1 MKRILL
7 VFAAILYLSSTAQ
20 ADVIKVVDLPNIKAF
35 KLKDGRYMDIGY
47 KYVPVTKFFLTFGIY
62 DKAWVGYIDE
72 DTYIDLGETKI
83 RAILKATGQKLPPP
97 PEISWFKAANG
108 WFLIGFILLIVIGFW
123 AKDKIIYMLGAKQRK
138 IDEEQRAEERRLLMI
153 QKEQEGQAFIEEFKR
168 LEETK
173 YTRASAYTQLM
184 CKSFKTSPELPLAI
198 LKALQE
204 SNSSDINLV
213 INVNNQLSQELPE
226 SITTQYQ
233 DYTSFQTAYEYFTAS
248 KVKSRESY
256 LSQQLSTTFESIY
269 GDKFDYNSS
278 YSYSTQKGTVLTG
291 GDLYTLERDYR
302 KPICHITRGNS
313 NAAVQIE
320 INYTVSD
327 ANISNSTR
335 EPKIGIVV
343 PRTLWNVKVMTHTKG
358 VLAEYTIETVGTIVS
373 TIHYKDNDD
382 LFEKISKL
390 HIGTF
395 AHDFLL
401 KLGLNIDA
409 LQVDKY
415 SDVVLSDEIVKQFK
429 ELQVEK
435 NLSDEDLER
444 MMLDYYN
451 KNTPAKE
458 RFKHIVGKYEK
469 VESTSFKSELQKEI
483 KEMIKDEVYEYGEDW
498 ISENLENFF
507 EVNESIVKSSFA
519 VVGMGIAFVHK
530 DYMEAASGVL
540 ESAVGSVG
548 DLDFDF

>member
-1 MKRILL
+1 MKKILL
-7 VFAAILYLSSTAQ
+7 VLASILYLSINVQ

-62 DKAWVGYIDE
+62 DKGWVGYIDE
-72 DTYIDLGETKI
+72 DTYIDLGEDKV
-83 RAILKATGQKLPPP
+83 RAILKATGQTLPPP
-97 PEISWFKAANG
+97 PEISWFRAANG
-108 WFLIGFILLIVIGFW
+108 WFFIGFILLIVGGVW
-123 AKDKIIYMLGAKQRK
+123 AKDKIKYMLGAKQRK
-138 IDEEQRAEERRLLMI
+138 IDAAQRAEEKRLLEI
-153 QKEQEGQAFIEEFKR
+153 QKEQERQPFIEEFKK

-184 CKSFKTSPELPLAI
+184 CKSFNTSPELPLAI
-198 LKALQE
+198 LKALEQ

-213 INVNNQLSQELPE
+213 ISVDNKLSKELPE
-226 SITTQYQ
+226 SITSQYT

-248 KVKSRESY
+248 KVGSREYY

-269 GDKFDYNSS
+269 GDKFEYNST
-278 YSYSTQKGTVLTG
+278 YYNKQAKNTVLTE
-291 GDLYTLERDYR
+291 GDLYTLEREYR
-302 KPICHITRGNS
+302 KPICHVTRGNP

-327 ANISNSTR
+327 ANITNSTR
-335 EPKIGIVV
+335 EPKIGIVI
-343 PRTLWNVKVMTHTKG
+343 PRTLWNVKVKTNTNG
-358 VLAEYTIETVGTIVS
+358 VLAEYTIETVGTIVPS
-373 TIHYKDNDD
+373 IHYKDNDD

-415 SDVVLSDEIVKQFK
+415 SDVVLSDEIIKQFK
-429 ELQVEK
+429 DLQVEK
-435 NLSDEDLER
+435 NLSDEDLEK

-451 KNTPAKE
+451 KKTPAKE

-469 VESTSFKSELQKEI
+469 VESTSFKAELQKEI

-507 EVNESIVKSSFA
+507 EVNESIVRSSFA

-540 ESAVGSVG
+540 ESAIGSVG